1 MPMNVNPKKI
11 VSMIIASKGKGEAP
25 ETKSS
30 DEPQSDMNLALRD
43 ASQRFMDAMKAG
55 DASAAGKAYKAL
67 HEVVDEMLESE
78 EGPENESEEN
88 DKEEME

>member
-1 MPMNVNPKKI
+1 MPMQIQPKKI
-11 VSMIIASKGKGEAP
+11 VSMIIAAKGKGEAP
-25 ETKSS
+25 EMKSS

-43 ASQRFMDAMKAG
+43 ASQRFLSAIESKDANAV
-55 DASAAGKAYKAL
+55 GKAYKAL

-88 DKEEME
+88 EKEEME